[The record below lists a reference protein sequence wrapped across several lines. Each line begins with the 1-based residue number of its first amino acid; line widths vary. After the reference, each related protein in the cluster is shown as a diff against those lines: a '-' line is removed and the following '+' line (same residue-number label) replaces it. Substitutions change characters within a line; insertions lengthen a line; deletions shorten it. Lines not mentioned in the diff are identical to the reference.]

1 MKHYYDDNGNRRYYI
16 SKKISPKE
24 NKETFLKIA
33 GYAAIGWAMFY
44 VCMFFF
50 LTFVRN
56 GSMRNKMQNLQDL
69 EYTSNAIILGELINK
84 WVKAKPNNKEL
95 LQFQQAFID
104 NSIYVAGLQND
115 LTACKMA
122 NSDYREQKN
131 EALYELDLIKEDLKE
146 YDI

>member
-1 MKHYYDDNGNRRYYI
+1 
-16 SKKISPKE
+16 
-24 NKETFLKIA
+24 
-33 GYAAIGWAMFY
+33 
-44 VCMFFF
+44 
-50 LTFVRN
+50 
-56 GSMRNKMQNLQDL
+56 MRNKMQNLQDL

-95 LQFQQAFID
+95 LQFQQLFID

-131 EALYELDLIKEDLKE
+131 EALYDLDLIKEDLKE

>member
-1 MKHYYDDNGNRRYYI
+1 
-16 SKKISPKE
+16 
-24 NKETFLKIA
+24 
-33 GYAAIGWAMFY
+33 
-44 VCMFFF
+44 
-50 LTFVRN
+50 
-56 GSMRNKMQNLQDL
+56 MRNKIQNLQDL
-69 EYTSNAIILGELINK
+69 EYTSNAIVLGELINK

-95 LQFQQAFID
+95 LQFQQLFID

-122 NSDYREQKN
+122 NSDYREQRN